1 MIDPISKNEIPL
13 GSTASEVRD
22 DIDIKVSEGEYL
34 IPADVVR
41 YLGLDKIEKLI
52 EKAKEGIQE
61 IDAKGRIGGDQGEE
75 DFPFTPE
82 ELISQTT
89 EDLPTKP
96 AGMAVGGLVTQPAP
110 VGPLKDIQR
119 TRAMFNNTGPVPEQ
133 EPYPPLPLPSMQS
146 MDSAADR
153 MMTAEEKRKSLGMGG
168 AVEDWEVSDYA
179 RYAKQ
184 RVDPASQLIQKGI
197 SGFIPFGGLLMKHR
211 NNYLGKAVPENI
223 NTMLKSGVDRTGK
236 SLTPEQRAQ
245 LQDTLAKISQ
255 PASEKGIGSLLGLG
269 GLMKGL
275 MGKGEGRSKEA
286 SRTEKPTSTTGSKS
300 SDRSSTPTRTTSK
313 SSSSTNTSGNSST
326 SKSSGGSI
334 SRRK

>member
-13 GSTASEVRD
+13 GSNASEVRD

-61 IDAKGRIGGDQGEE
+61 ISAKGRIGGDQQEE
-75 DFPFTPE
+75 DFPFGPE
-82 ELISQTT
+82 ELIAQTT
-89 EDLPTKP
+89 EDLPAKP
-96 AGMAVGGLVTQPAP
+96 VGMAMGGLVTQ
-110 VGPLKDIQR
+110 PLKDIQR
-119 TRAMFNNTGPVPEQ
+119 TAPMFNTVPATQ
-133 EPYPPLPLPSMQS
+133 EPYPPLPLTSMQS
-146 MDSAADR
+146 MDTAADR

-179 RYAKQ
+179 KYAKQ
-184 RVDPASQLIQKGI
+184 RVDPTTQLIQKGI
-197 SGFIPFGGLLMKHR
+197 SGFIPFAGLAMKHR

-236 SLTPEQRAQ
+236 PLTTDQRAQ
-245 LQDTLAKISQ
+245 LQDTLTKISE

-269 GLMKGL
+269 GLMKDL
-275 MGKGEGRSKEA
+275 MGKGRERPKGVTK
-286 SRTEKPTSTTGSKS
+286 TEKPTSTTGSKS
-300 SDRSSTPTRTTSK
+300 SGRSSTPTKTTSK
-313 SSSSTNTSGNSST
+313 SGSSTVSSGGSSS
-326 SKSSGGSI
+326 SKSTGGSI